1 MKSSQGILDTKIFIA
16 NIQIFVRM
24 IIYRK
29 VCVVCVLF
37 EVLISCYDISRAF
50 VFLTPFSSV
59 FYLASAGV
67 DLSLI
72 PPSCKSRMH
81 TSLS

>member
-1 MKSSQGILDTKIFIA
+1 
-16 NIQIFVRM
+16 M
-24 IIYRK
+24 IIYIEK
-29 VCVVCVLF
+29 FAWYVVCYI
-37 EVLISCYDISRAF
+37 EVLLLCYDISRAF
-50 VFLTPFSSV
+50 VFVTPFSSV